1 MSVISQEVWN
11 KVVKDSPYV
20 HISYELYAD
29 EQYVE
34 LYEDEAREKV
44 IDKVWQPNMYAKA
57 LGSWK
62 NNPYRYF
69 NVYSAIHMDADY
81 VGEIFYTELDLDTD
95 YYALEDVGATIEDM
109 EHLIDFLNTHIPEK
123 ALIKNKIKLV
133 EELEE

>member
-1 MSVISQEVWN
+1 MSAISQEVWD

-20 HISYELYAD
+20 HISYELYAN

-62 NNPYRYF
+62 RNPYRYF
-69 NVYSAIHMDADY
+69 SVYSAIHMDADC

-109 EHLIDFLNTHIPEK
+109 DHLIDFLNTHIPEK
-123 ALIKNKIKLV
+123 VLIRNKIKLV
-133 EELEE
+133 EGVEE